1 MLPWL
6 FRGRID
12 KESPS
17 PNSDDEQ
24 KSKCFND
31 SSLGS
36 NFFFLPLAFLWRWW
50 SFWWWAHMCFNFSL
64 AACDGEKIFFRAI
77 ALLGPTPCFPFILFF
92 LLLWGGN
99 FLASST
105 ISLRLWTFSSHNSV
119 LTVVYLTVI
128 NSWTTILFY
137 FSFLVLYFFLVL
149 GSTTT
154 MCWVLIRLRPFA
166 FSQMPWSFSN

>member
-1 MLPWL
+1 
-6 FRGRID
+6 
-12 KESPS
+12 
-17 PNSDDEQ
+17 
-24 KSKCFND
+24 
-31 SSLGS
+31 
-36 NFFFLPLAFLWRWW
+36 
-50 SFWWWAHMCFNFSL
+50 
-64 AACDGEKIFFRAI
+64 
-77 ALLGPTPCFPFILFF
+77 
-92 LLLWGGN
+92 LWGGN

-105 ISLRLWTFSSHNSV
+105 ISLRLWTFSSHNSI